1 MDGFQRFLTTLNR
14 RKFPALAVFAAF
26 FGYVTWNTFTA
37 RPIYETEGMMLL
49 KPNNAFSITELDNR
63 LSRVDALAGNPLG
76 NEVEMLRAIPT
87 AQKVINALKLR
98 NVDVSEDPRAIVG
111 GLRVRVL
118 TSTDILAIS
127 YQDIDPERAAKI
139 VNTYLEVYAIE
150 DVKNNRFEAKSAR
163 EFIEAQLPIVERNVQ
178 KAELKLRGFKEKNRI
193 VDLSSEA
200 SSTVS
205 NAKTLEQQISTA
217 QVELA
222 SIAARSAELQNSLG
236 VNSKLAVVWSNP
248 TTQQTL
254 TNLQD
259 VEQKLALEGTRYSG
273 KNPAIADLKSKRA
286 ALQTLL
292 SKQVGQTLASQIK
305 NKANNLPLASTQQS
319 TISSLVSL
327 ETDRVGLTSRISGL
341 SKVLEFY
348 QQRASV
354 MPRLEQQQRELE
366 RQLDAAQATYKAL
379 LTKLQ
384 DVRVAENQTVG
395 NARIISPA
403 LVSTDPVAPRKA
415 NNLIF
420 GGIMGLAL
428 AALVSWLLEAIDK
441 SIKTTE
447 EAKVLSGYPVLGIIP
462 DFKFPTRK
470 ALPGAGGSSISAPIV
485 VRDIPRSSVS
495 EAFRML
501 QTNLRFLNSD
511 RPLKSIVVTSSVPR
525 EGKSTI
531 TANLAIA
538 MAQLDRRVLLIDADM
553 RRPNQHQIWEV
564 ANAVGLSNV
573 ITGQADFHRAK
584 QTVMPNLD
592 LLTSGMLPPNPVA
605 LLDSQRMS
613 ALIEATTKEY
623 DLVLIDSP
631 PLTAAADA
639 TILGKKSDGILFL
652 VRVGVSDSGSFA
664 FSKQILEQS
673 GQNILGLIVNG
684 VAAENNTYS
693 YYTSLYYDDDVT
705 SEVTKAEVETVS
717 VERDRK

>member
-1 MDGFQRFLTTLNR
+1 MDGIQRFLLILNR
-14 RKFPALAVFAAF
+14 RKFPALAVFAAVF
-26 FGYVTWNTFTA
+26 SYVAWNTFTS
-37 RPIYETEGMMLL
+37 RPIYETEGMLLL

-63 LSRVDALAGNPLG
+63 LSKVDALAGNPLG
-76 NEVEMLRAIPT
+76 NEVELIRSLPM
-87 AQKVINALKLR
+87 AQKVIDALKIK
-98 NVDVSEDPRAIVG
+98 NVDVPDNPKVLLG

-118 TSTDILAIS
+118 ATTDIVAIS
-127 YQDIDPERAAKI
+127 YQDTDPERAAKV
-139 VNTYLEVYAIE
+139 VNAFLEVYSQE
-150 DVKNNRFEAKSAR
+150 DVKNNRLEAKSAR
-163 EFIEAQLPIVERNVQ
+163 EFIEAQLPIVEKNVQ
-178 KAELKLRGFKEKNRI
+178 RAEIKMRGFKEKNRL
-193 VDLSSEA
+193 VDLSSEI

-205 NAKTLEQQISTA
+205 NAKSLEQQISTA
-217 QVELA
+217 QVELD
-222 SIAARSAELQNSLG
+222 SIEAKSKELQSSLG
-236 VNSKLAVVWSNP
+236 VSSKLGVVWSNP

-259 VEQKLALEGTRYSG
+259 AEQKLALESTRFSG
-273 KNPAIADLKSKRA
+273 NNPAIADLKSKKA
-286 ALQTLL
+286 ALQALL
-292 SKQVGQTLASQIK
+292 RRQVGQTLASQIQ
-305 NKANNLPLASTQQS
+305 NKANNLPLAATQQS
-319 TISSLVSL
+319 SVSSLVSI
-327 ETDRVGLTSRISGL
+327 ETERVGLTSKIAGL
-341 SKVLEFY
+341 TKVLDFY
-348 QQRASV
+348 QKRSAI
-354 MPRLEQQQRELE
+354 MPKLEQQQRELD
-366 RQLDAAQATYKAL
+366 RQLNAAQATYTAL

-384 DVRVAENQTVG
+384 DVRVAENQTAG
-395 NARIISPA
+395 NSRLISPA
-403 LVSTDPVAPRKA
+403 LVSTDPVAPKKA

-428 AALVSWLLEAIDK
+428 ASLVSWLLEAIDK

-447 EAKVLSGYPVLGIIP
+447 EAKVLSGYPILGIIP
-462 DFKFPTRK
+462 DFKLPVRR
-470 ALPGAGGSSISAPIV
+470 ALPGASGTSSISSPIV

-511 RPLKSIVVTSSVPR
+511 QPLKAIVITSSVPR
-525 EGKSTI
+525 EGKSTV

-553 RRPNQHQIWEV
+553 RRPNQHQIWEI

-573 ITGQADFHRAK
+573 ITGQADFYKAK

-592 LLTSGMLPPNPVA
+592 VLTSGMLPPNPVA

-639 TILGKKSDGILFL
+639 TILGKKADGILFL

-684 VAAENNTYS
+684 VAAENSTYS
-693 YYTSLYYDDDVT
+693 YYTSLYYDDEVSK
-705 SEVTKAEVETVS
+705 SEAEIVEAES
-717 VERDRK
+717 ERARR

>member
-1 MDGFQRFLTTLNR
+1 MDGIQRFLLILNR
-14 RKFPALAVFAAF
+14 RKFPALAVFAAVF
-26 FGYVTWNTFTA
+26 SYVAWNTFTS
-37 RPIYETEGMMLL
+37 RPIYETEGMLLL

-63 LSRVDALAGNPLG
+63 LSKVDALAGNPLG
-76 NEVEMLRAIPT
+76 NEVELIRSLPM
-87 AQKVINALKLR
+87 AQKVIDALKIK
-98 NVDVSEDPRAIVG
+98 NVDVPDNPKVLLG

-118 TSTDILAIS
+118 ATTDIVAIS
-127 YQDIDPERAAKI
+127 YQDTDPERAAKV
-139 VNTYLEVYAIE
+139 VNAFLEVYSQE
-150 DVKNNRFEAKSAR
+150 DVKNNRLEAKSAR
-163 EFIEAQLPIVERNVQ
+163 EFIEAQLPIVEKNVQ
-178 KAELKLRGFKEKNRI
+178 RAEIKMRGFKEKNRL
-193 VDLSSEA
+193 VDLSSEI

-205 NAKTLEQQISTA
+205 NAKSLEQQISTA
-217 QVELA
+217 KVELD
-222 SIAARSAELQNSLG
+222 SIEAKSKELQSSLG
-236 VNSKLAVVWSNP
+236 VSSKLGVVWSNP

-259 VEQKLALEGTRYSG
+259 AEQKLALESTRFSG
-273 KNPAIADLKSKRA
+273 NNPAIADLKSKKA
-286 ALQTLL
+286 ALQALL
-292 SKQVGQTLASQIK
+292 RRQVGQTLASQIQ
-305 NKANNLPLASTQQS
+305 NKANNLPLAATQQS
-319 TISSLVSL
+319 SVSSLVSI
-327 ETDRVGLTSRISGL
+327 ETERVGLTSKIAGL
-341 SKVLEFY
+341 TKVLDFY
-348 QQRASV
+348 QKRSAI
-354 MPRLEQQQRELE
+354 MPKLEQQQRELD
-366 RQLDAAQATYKAL
+366 RQLNAAQATYTAL

-384 DVRVAENQTVG
+384 DVRVAENQTAG
-395 NARIISPA
+395 NSRLISPA
-403 LVSTDPVAPRKA
+403 LVSTDPVAPKKA

-428 AALVSWLLEAIDK
+428 ASLVSWLLEAIDK

-447 EAKVLSGYPVLGIIP
+447 EAKVLSGYPILGIIP
-462 DFKFPTRK
+462 DFKLPVRR
-470 ALPGAGGSSISAPIV
+470 ALPGASGTSSISSPIV

-511 RPLKSIVVTSSVPR
+511 QPLKAIVITSSVPR
-525 EGKSTI
+525 EGKSTV

-553 RRPNQHQIWEV
+553 RRPNQHQIWEI

-573 ITGQADFHRAK
+573 ITGQADFYKAK

-592 LLTSGMLPPNPVA
+592 VLTSGMLPPNPVA

-639 TILGKKSDGILFL
+639 TILGKKADGILFL

-684 VAAENNTYS
+684 VAAENSTYS
-693 YYTSLYYDDDVT
+693 YYTSLYYDDEVSK
-705 SEVTKAEVETVS
+705 SEAEIVEAES
-717 VERDRK
+717 ERARR